1 MRHHSQLQELLQE
14 LELVIVDP
22 PREGLHRH
30 VIDFLLELHTTRKL
44 KLLYISCNPVT
55 FARDLQLLT
64 DGGWL
69 LTALQPVDMFPQT
82 YHVEMIGVLK

>member
-1 MRHHSQLQELLQE
+1 
-14 LELVIVDP
+14 
-22 PREGLHRH
+22 
-30 VIDFLLELHTTRKL
+30 
-44 KLLYISCNPVT
+44 LLYISCNPVT

-64 DGGWL
+64 EGGWT